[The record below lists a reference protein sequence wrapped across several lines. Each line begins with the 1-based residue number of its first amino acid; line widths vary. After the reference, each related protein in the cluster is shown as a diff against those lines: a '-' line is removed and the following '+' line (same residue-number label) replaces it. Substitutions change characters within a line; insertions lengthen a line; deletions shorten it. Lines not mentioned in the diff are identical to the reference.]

1 MADKVRKITY
11 CYMTVPNRAGQGA
24 RILGQ
29 LREAGVSLVAF
40 SAFPTKGGRAQL
52 DLVTESLAPVR
63 RVARKN
69 GWRLSRN
76 KKGFLV
82 QGMDR
87 VGAIHGHVTKLAA
100 EGINVTAT
108 DAVATGKRYGLI
120 LWVKPRDYAR
130 AARALRAR

>member
-1 MADKVRKITY
+1 MADRVHKIRY
-11 CYMTVPNRAGQGA
+11 CYVTVPNRAGQGA

-29 LREAGVSLVAF
+29 LKEAGVSLLAF
-40 SAFPTKGGRAQL
+40 SAFPTTGGGSQI
-52 DLVTESLAPVR
+52 DLVTDSLAPVR

-69 GWRLSRN
+69 GWRLSRD

-87 VGAIHGHVTKLAA
+87 VGAIHDHVTKLAA